1 MGMFGY
7 PQSHSYTLNLPLKVM
22 VLYCHWFIQSLIQK
36 CDHLEDWRNSKS
48 ESSYSMMQWLRAPPP
63 EMCFPFRLRCLC
75 AAHAANFPPA
85 PVHLLHQGPGSAPEP
100 GAPCISS
107 TWGRAPPVP
116 GPGLANF
123 SASAEDVFWNMISIV
138 GAVQSLSMRDIGK
151 FSWFSYNSV
160 YDRIHFHS
168 QWHVR
173 ISSRWVTSTGTR
185 DKHRHTSWRNLNKLS
200 DFLLYFF
207 SFLICKWEWV
217 GQGIAFIF
225 MELLWGHVV

>member
-1 MGMFGY
+1 MT
-7 PQSHSYTLNLPLKVM
+7 SSTTSRIVLPSQIALPV
-22 VLYCHWFIQSLIQK
+22 C
-36 CDHLEDWRNSKS
+36 
-48 ESSYSMMQWLRAPPP
+48 SSRCRLPTSSRAPPAPGP
-63 EMCFPFRLRCLC
+63 E
-75 AAHAANFPPA
+75 
-85 PVHLLHQGPGSAPEP
+85 HLLHQGSCSAPEP

-151 FSWFSYNSV
+151 FSWLSYNSV

-168 QWHVR
+168 QLHVR

-185 DKHRHTSWRNLNKLS
+185 DKHRYTSWRNLNKLS
-200 DFLLYFF
+200 EFLLYFF
-207 SFLICKWEWV
+207 SFLICKREWV
-217 GQGIAFIF
+217 GQGVVFIF
-225 MELLWGHVV
+225 MELL